1 MYGAVGFGCGIIG
14 QGIANL
20 ILTAKWYGF
29 LSRVCFTLIGSTSLG
44 EEKVK
49 IGQNWPKNC
58 YSKQRL
64 IKLFNEILRSK
75 KMLDELR
82 RITLQEQGRY
92 SKSCKCKLPRCK
104 TYEPHYEIIRNSDW
118 A

>member
-20 ILTAKWYGF
+20 IMTAKRYGF

-49 IGQNWPKNC
+49 IGQN
-58 YSKQRL
+58 
-64 IKLFNEILRSK
+64 
-75 KMLDELR
+75 
-82 RITLQEQGRY
+82 
-92 SKSCKCKLPRCK
+92 
-104 TYEPHYEIIRNSDW
+104 
-118 A
+118 

>member
-1 MYGAVGFGCGIIG
+1 MYGADGFGCGIIG

-64 IKLFNEILRSK
+64 WQP
-75 KMLDELR
+75 
-82 RITLQEQGRY
+82 RISSTQGYIQEHPNP
-92 SKSCKCKLPRCK
+92 S
-104 TYEPHYEIIRNSDW
+104 
-118 A
+118 